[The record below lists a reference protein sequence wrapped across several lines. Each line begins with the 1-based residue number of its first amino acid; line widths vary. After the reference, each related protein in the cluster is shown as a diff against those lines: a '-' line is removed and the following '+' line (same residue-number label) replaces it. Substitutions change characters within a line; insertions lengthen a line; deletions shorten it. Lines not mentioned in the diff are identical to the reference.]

1 MAAQRP
7 SDPPGMRSNGE
18 NQLAGAM
25 GGEGG
30 GAGLGGG
37 GVQVLQVR
45 LLSGQPSRESTL
57 YSLAGREPE
66 STGGLAAAAG
76 WRLGHPCQPSYTL
89 SYFLLNLNVF
99 VQGWSGPCSNTQS
112 THGQPELSPY
122 SAWTTCDGEF
132 T

>member
-18 NQLAGAM
+18 NQLEGAM

-57 YSLAGREPE
+57 
-66 STGGLAAAAG
+66 
-76 WRLGHPCQPSYTL
+76 
-89 SYFLLNLNVF
+89 
-99 VQGWSGPCSNTQS
+99 
-112 THGQPELSPY
+112 
-122 SAWTTCDGEF
+122 
-132 T
+132 

>member
-18 NQLAGAM
+18 NQLEGAM

-66 STGGLAAAAG
+66 ST
-76 WRLGHPCQPSYTL
+76 
-89 SYFLLNLNVF
+89 
-99 VQGWSGPCSNTQS
+99 
-112 THGQPELSPY
+112 
-122 SAWTTCDGEF
+122 
-132 T
+132 